1 MKCMTIQRTP
11 GRVVMT
17 TFLTVIFGLSAL
29 AGSSANR
36 TVIFV
41 GSATHEIFVR
51 GNPVASVVSTITG
64 SRLR

>member
-1 MKCMTIQRTP
+1 M
-11 GRVVMT
+11 RVVMT
-17 TFLTVIFGLSAL
+17 TFLMVIFGLSAF
-29 AGSSANR
+29 AGSSANQ

-51 GNPVASVVSTITG
+51 GKPVGSAVSTITG